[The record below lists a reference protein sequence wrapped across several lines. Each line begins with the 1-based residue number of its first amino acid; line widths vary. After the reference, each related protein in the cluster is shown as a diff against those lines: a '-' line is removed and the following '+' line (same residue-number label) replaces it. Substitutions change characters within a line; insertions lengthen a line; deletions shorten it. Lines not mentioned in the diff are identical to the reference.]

1 MMTHDIGV
9 FLDRDGTINEEID
22 FLAASDELHLINGA
36 AEAIHEANRMGLK
49 VFVITNQSGIARGF
63 LTEDRLV
70 KIHDTLVKMLSKLGA
85 HIDAIYYCPHHPE
98 LGEPPYRTLCDC
110 RKPNTGMLQQAVKQ
124 FRINLAKS
132 FVIGDRM
139 IDIQTAHAAGATS
152 VLVLTGY
159 GEVEIE
165 LCRSNNLHI
174 DFVAQNLEEAM
185 NFVKRC
191 VTRME
196 KQPQ

>member
-1 MMTHDIGV
+1 MMTSDIGV
-9 FLDRDGTINEEID
+9 FLDRDGTINEEVD
-22 FLAASDELHLINGA
+22 FLSSSDELHLIDGA
-36 AEAIHEANRMGLK
+36 ARAIQAANRMGLK

-63 LTEDRLV
+63 LTEEQLL
-70 KIHDTLVKMLSKLGA
+70 KIHDDLAEMLNKLGA

-110 RKPNTGMLQQAVKQ
+110 RKPNTGMLQQGAKQ
-124 FRINLAKS
+124 FQVSLAKS

-139 IDIQTAHAAGATS
+139 IDVETAHAAGAAS

-159 GEVEIE
+159 GKAELE
-165 LCRSNNLHI
+165 LCRNSNLHI
-174 DFVAQNLEEAM
+174 DFVAQDLEEAM
-185 NFVKRC
+185 HFVESC